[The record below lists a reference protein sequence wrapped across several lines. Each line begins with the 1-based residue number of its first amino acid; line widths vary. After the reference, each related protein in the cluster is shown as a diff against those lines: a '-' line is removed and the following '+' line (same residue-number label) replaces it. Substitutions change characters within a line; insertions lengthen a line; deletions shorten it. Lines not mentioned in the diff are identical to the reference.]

1 MDKDSRGRAWSFLG
15 SGVLIWLG
23 IIAIAIMVGEFVS
36 SSARA
41 ASPVLN
47 EFAPDFA
54 LESLAGAQVRLSE
67 RLGKPVLLN
76 FWATWCAPCVLEM
89 PAIQKYYEKYP
100 GQFNVLAVNADET
113 RFDVQTFAHDMG
125 LTFDVLLD
133 PGGKTQQLYKIR
145 GYPTSFFVDA
155 DGVIRVQHI
164 GLMTEDQL
172 AGYLSSLGVGK

>member
-1 MDKDSRGRAWSFLG
+1 MEKDSRGRAWSFLG

-23 IIAIAIMVGEFVS
+23 IIAMAVMVGEFVG
-36 SSARA
+36 SSAHA
-41 ASPVLN
+41 ASPELN
-47 EFAPDFA
+47 GRAPDFV
-54 LESLAGAQVRLSE
+54 LESLAGTQVRLSE
-67 RLGKPVLLN
+67 RLGKPMILN

-89 PAIQKYYEKYP
+89 PAIQKYYEKYS
-100 GQFNVLAVNADET
+100 GQFTVLAVNADET
-113 RFDVQTFAHDMG
+113 RFEVQTFADDMG

-133 PGGKTQQLYKIR
+133 PGAKTQSLYRIG

-172 AGYLSSLGVGK
+172 AGYLASLGVGK

>member
-1 MDKDSRGRAWSFLG
+1 MIKMKSKIVFLT
-15 SGVLIWLG
+15 
-23 IIAIAIMVGEFVS
+23 
-36 SSARA
+36 
-41 ASPVLN
+41 
-47 EFAPDFA
+47 
-54 LESLAGAQVRLSE
+54 SLAFGILILALVFGLFEPLQNKFKKTECLAENLAVPPFTLLNLKGEKVKSSDFQ
-67 RLGKPVLLN
+67 GKVILLN

-89 PAIQKYYEKYP
+89 PAIQKYYKKYP

-113 RFDVQTFAHDMG
+113 RFEVQTFADDMG

-133 PGGKTQQLYKIR
+133 PGGKTQQLYRIQ